1 MANVADVS
9 ASPPTLRSGSLP
21 ELIDRETRRR
31 LRRKVYVWASV
42 TLLVAAVIGAFFALR
57 PKPLPF
63 AARFRQESVT
73 QGDLVREVQATG
85 RIEAL
90 VTVAVGAEISG
101 RIAYVDVDY
110 NQRVTQ
116 GQVMARFDRAALQA
130 QLAQARAATATAQM
144 LLAQAKT
151 EQSQVARTLER
162 VSRLYREH
170 AASDADYESAQ
181 ASDRLAQQRVDASE
195 AQLAAQR
202 ATLALAQANL
212 EHTTIRSPIDGIV
225 ITRNIDPGQTVAS
238 VLQSP
243 TLFSVAADLR
253 KMRVIA
259 NVDEADIGEVK
270 VQQRAT
276 FTVNAYPER
285 IFQGEVVEVR
295 NSPVVVQD
303 VVTYGAVVEADNLDL
318 ALKPG
323 MTASVR
329 IRAGSVNH
337 VLRVP
342 QAALRFSPPEQL
354 VPPQG
359 RDPGPA
365 VWRIDGEGL
374 RRIPVRPGLSD
385 GEQTAVAAEDLRPND
400 RVVVDLTAGGKAAY
414 DSAKSNAP

>member
-329 IRAGSVNH
+329 MRAGSVND

-385 GEQTAVAAEDLRPND
+385 GEQTAVIAEDLRPND

>member
-329 IRAGSVNH
+329 IRAGSVND

-385 GEQTAVAAEDLRPND
+385 GEQTAVIAEDLRPND

>member
-329 IRAGSVNH
+329 MRAGSVND

-365 VWRIDGEGL
+365 VWRIDGGGL

-385 GEQTAVAAEDLRPND
+385 GEQTAVIAEDLRPND